1 VLAIRRPTPTSF
13 CDSLPM
19 LLELPALALPA
30 LPALPALWPAL
41 VERRALPDD
50 AVPPL
55 WEVAVEGLEEKSLLD
70 WVMFAVPAICR

>member
-13 CDSLPM
+13 CDSLAI
-19 LLELPALALPA
+19 LLEGPALAVLA
-30 LPALPALWPAL
+30 PALWPAL

-55 WEVAVEGLEEKSLLD
+55 WEVAEEGVEEKSLLD